1 MSESGLLNLGDSFHL
16 ECLWFCFAKVIQ
28 ADLDKVKDHWNSHS
42 MHSRHDTVSGV
53 PDVFFFLPEYSGA
66 TDCLVP
72 LTQAQVD
79 EIDQYCELKRQ
90 FLGAVLKPTARM
102 FVAPVMKL
110 RTLPRVKSKSFFSPT

>member
-42 MHSRHDTVSGV
+42 RHSRHDTVSGV
-53 PDVFFFLPEYSGA
+53 PDVFFLLPEYSGA

-90 FLGAVLKPTARM
+90 FFRSSAETHCKDVCCPSYEAKNT
-102 FVAPVMKL
+102 
-110 RTLPRVKSKSFFSPT
+110 SKG